1 MNTTSTASVRQD
13 RTGRSRPA
21 ALLTV
26 LLALLLTACG
36 DPPWNNPHPP
46 APDGLMTYQSVMTPS
61 PPKHLDPAISYASD
75 ESLYI
80 MQIYEPPMGY
90 HFLKRP
96 YELLPA
102 ALTQFPAV
110 TYLDAEGAEVQE
122 ANDDVAFTRYSLR
135 LRDDLHYQPHP
146 AFATDE
152 TGAPLYLFDSAAQG
166 GQYRQIPDFPRQGD
180 RPVRSNDYAYA
191 IKRLS
196 DPLNGSPMLGF
207 MSQYIVGMKAF
218 SESIAEVPR
227 DGWLNLNDYP
237 MDGVEVVDSQTL
249 RITINGRYPQ
259 FV

>member
-1 MNTTSTASVRQD
+1 MSYTGLRCPADVCLRACKECAAHVSFEARVDQFMNTTSTASVRQD

-110 TYLDAEGAEVQE
+110 TYLDAEGAEVQ
-122 ANDDVAFTRYSLR
+122 
-135 LRDDLHYQPHP
+135 
-146 AFATDE
+146 
-152 TGAPLYLFDSAAQG
+152 
-166 GQYRQIPDFPRQGD
+166 
-180 RPVRSNDYAYA
+180 
-191 IKRLS
+191 
-196 DPLNGSPMLGF
+196 
-207 MSQYIVGMKAF
+207 
-218 SESIAEVPR
+218 
-227 DGWLNLNDYP
+227 
-237 MDGVEVVDSQTL
+237 
-249 RITINGRYPQ
+249 
-259 FV
+259 